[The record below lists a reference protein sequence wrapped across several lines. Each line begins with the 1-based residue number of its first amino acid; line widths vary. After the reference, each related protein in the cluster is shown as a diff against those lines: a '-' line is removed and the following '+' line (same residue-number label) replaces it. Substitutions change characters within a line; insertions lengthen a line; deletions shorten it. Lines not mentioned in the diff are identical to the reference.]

1 MGMAQR
7 LQAMTVSGPGDREGA
22 MVGRVGRRVIHAVL
36 LAATILLSAAPV
48 PAGPVRHDRGRVVLT
63 YLPPSDPAHREIY
76 RTLRRQRV
84 LERLGAVVRLV
95 RLPGRLTLRLKGCGG
110 EANAWY
116 DPESRA
122 VTMCYEMIAGI
133 VALAPRAVSAAGVT
147 QEQAI
152 RGPVAQI
159 LVHET
164 GHALFHLLRVPI
176 FGREED
182 AADQLAALL
191 LLHLAPARAR
201 DLVGGSGYFFVT
213 LGRQEAVDRSSFA
226 DVHGLS
232 WQRFYSLVCLAY
244 GSDPRRYADI
254 VAKGYLPTERAA
266 TCGEEYKQ
274 AAYAFETLIGPHLRV
289 PLRRGARLRRA
300 WQSRAPSILVRR
312 PRAIAGGVHTER

>member
-1 MGMAQR
+1 MVR
-7 LQAMTVSGPGDREGA
+7 HVS
-22 MVGRVGRRVIHAVL
+22 RRAIQGVL
-36 LAATILLSAAPV
+36 LTAVILLSDAPV
-48 PAGPVRHDRGRVVLT
+48 HAVPARHGGRVVVT
-63 YLPPSDPAHREIY
+63 YVQPSDPAHREIY

-116 DPESRA
+116 DPESHA
-122 VTMCYEMIAGI
+122 VTMCYEMVAGI
-133 VALAPRAVSAAGVT
+133 IALAPHEASAAGVT

-152 RGPVAQI
+152 RGPIAQI

-191 LLHLAPARAR
+191 LLHLAPAQARA
-201 DLVGGSGYFFVT
+201 LVGGSGYFFVT
-213 LGRQEAVDRSSFA
+213 LGRQEAVDRSGFA
-226 DVHGLS
+226 NVHGLS

-254 VAKGYLPTERAA
+254 VAKDYLPPERAA
-266 TCGEEYKQ
+266 TCREEYKS
-274 AAYAFETLIGPHLRV
+274 AAYAFERLIGPHLRV
-289 PLRRGARLRRA
+289 RLHRGARLRRA
-300 WQSRAPSILVRR
+300 WQSRVP
-312 PRAIAGGVHTER
+312 

>member
-1 MGMAQR
+1 
-7 LQAMTVSGPGDREGA
+7 
-22 MVGRVGRRVIHAVL
+22 MVNRVGRRAIPRVL
-36 LAATILLSAAPV
+36 LTALLLLLVAPV
-48 PAGPVRHDRGRVVLT
+48 HATPARHGRGGVVVT
-63 YLPPSDPAHREIY
+63 YVQPTDPAHREIY
-76 RTLRRQRV
+76 RRLRRQRV

-95 RLPGRLTLRLKGCGG
+95 RLPGRLTLRVKGCGG

-122 VTMCYEMIAGI
+122 VTMCYELVAGI
-133 VALAPRAVSAAGVT
+133 VALAPREASAAGVT

-191 LLHLAPARAR
+191 LLHLAPAQAR
-201 DLVGGSGYFFVT
+201 DLIGGSGYFFVT
-213 LGRQEAVDRSSFA
+213 LGRQEAIDRSSFA
-226 DVHGLS
+226 NVHGLS

-244 GSDPRRYADI
+244 GSDPRRYPDI
-254 VAKGYLPTERAA
+254 VAKGYLPSERAA

-274 AAYAFETLIGPHLRV
+274 VAYAFERLIGPHLRV
-289 PLRRGARLRRA
+289 RLHRGARLRRA
-300 WQSRAPSILVRR
+300 WQSRAP
-312 PRAIAGGVHTER
+312 

>member
-7 LQAMTVSGPGDREGA
+7 LQAMAVSGLGGPGQDGA
-22 MVGRVGRRVIHAVL
+22 VIKGVGYRAIHGVL
-36 LAATILLSAAPV
+36 VTAALLLSVAPVHAAP
-48 PAGPVRHDRGRVVLT
+48 ARHGRGRVVMT
-63 YLPPSDPAHREIY
+63 YVHPTDPAHREIY

-95 RLPGRLTLRLKGCGG
+95 RLPGRLTLGVKGCGG

-122 VTMCYEMIAGI
+122 VTMCYELVAGI
-133 VALAPRAVSAAGVT
+133 VALAPREASAAGVT

-152 RGPVAQI
+152 RGPAAQI

-176 FGREED
+176 LGREED

-201 DLVGGSGYFFVT
+201 DLIGGSGYFFVT

-226 DVHGLS
+226 NVHGLS

-274 AAYAFETLIGPHLRV
+274 VAYAFERLIGPHLRV
-289 PLRRGARLRRA
+289 RLHRGARLRRA
-300 WQSRAPSILVRR
+300 WQSRAP
-312 PRAIAGGVHTER
+312 